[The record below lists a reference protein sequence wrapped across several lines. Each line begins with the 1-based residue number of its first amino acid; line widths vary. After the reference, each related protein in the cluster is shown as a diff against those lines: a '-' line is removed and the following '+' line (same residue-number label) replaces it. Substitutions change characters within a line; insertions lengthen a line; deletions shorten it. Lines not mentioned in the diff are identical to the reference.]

1 MLETISAFWA
11 QYGDVLIEG
20 SWETL
25 LMVSISTVLSY
36 VIGVPLGVALIVTQP
51 QGIRP
56 HRVVYGVLGWIVN
69 IGRSLPFAILLV
81 ALMPFTRALVGTAIG
96 VKGAIPPLV
105 ISAAPFVARMVET
118 SLSEVDA
125 GVVEAAQAMG
135 ASPLQI
141 VRKVYLPESMPSLVL
156 GGAISVVT
164 ILAYT
169 AIAGMVGAGGLGN
182 IAIQYGHNRG
192 VTSLMWVTVVLLII
206 FVQIVQWIFSWW
218 SRRIDKRLG
227 QTADTGK
234 FAPLAMLAHFVHTK

>member
-1 MLETISAFWA
+1 MFETISAFWA
-11 QYGDVLIEG
+11 DYGNVLIEG
-20 SWETL
+20 TWETL
-25 LMVSISTVLSY
+25 IMVVLSTVLAY

-56 HRVVYGVLGWIVN
+56 HKGLYGVLGWIVN

-81 ALMPFTRALVGTAIG
+81 AIMPYTRFLVGTAIG
-96 VKGAIPPLV
+96 VRGAIPPLV

-125 GVVEAAQAMG
+125 GVVEAAQSMG
-135 ASPLQI
+135 A
-141 VRKVYLPESMPSLVL
+141 SLVL

-169 AIAGMVGAGGLGN
+169 AIAGMVGAGGLGS

-192 VTSLMWVTVVLLII
+192 ITSLMWVTVVFLII
-206 FVQIVQWIFSWW
+206 FVQIVQWVFNWW
-218 SRRIDKRLG
+218 SKRIDKRL
-227 QTADTGK
+227 K
-234 FAPLAMLAHFVHTK
+234 

>member
-1 MLETISAFWA
+1 MLETVSAFWA
-11 QYGDVLIEG
+11 EYGDVLIEG

-156 GGAISVVT
+156 GGAISIVS

-169 AIAGMVGAGGLGN
+169 AIAGTVGAGGLGD
-182 IAIQYGHNRG
+182 IAIRYGHQRG
-192 VTSLMWVTVVLLII
+192 ITSVMWVTVVFLII
-206 FVQIVQWIFSWW
+206 FVQIIQVVFNNFAK
-218 SRRIDKRLG
+218 RIDKRLN
-227 QTADTGK
+227 QTHK
-234 FAPLAMLAHFVHTK
+234 SFAPHEMLFRFTHIK